1 VILENELSVPADADA
16 VFALIND
23 VERVAG
29 CLPGATLDG
38 RQDDAYL
45 GRVKVKVGP
54 ITAAYS
60 GTVRFTEVATAERK
74 LRLLARGADTHGNG
88 DAEADVTLT
97 VREAPGGATIELRT
111 DLSIRGKLAQFG
123 KGAIGAVSTRLLD
136 QFARN
141 LADRLRA
148 QSGTAGEPVPA
159 PSTVPAAA
167 SPASSASASA
177 AGGEAL
183 DGLAVL
189 LPAGIKRYGPIA
201 AAAALGLFQGWLL
214 GRIRTQDKLIKELQ
228 RARR

>member
-1 VILENELSVPADADA
+1 MILENQLSVPAGPDE

-60 GTVRFTEVATAERK
+60 GTVRFTDVTEADRS
-74 LRLLARGADTHGNG
+74 LRLVARGADAHGNG

-97 VREAPGGATIELRT
+97 VREATGGATIELRT

-141 LADRLRA
+141 LADQLRA
-148 QSGTAGEPVPA
+148 GPVAATSAAPAPVP
-159 PSTVPAAA
+159 
-167 SPASSASASA
+167 
-177 AGGEAL
+177 EAV
-183 DGLAVL
+183 DGLAMVL
-189 LPAGIKRYGPIA
+189 PEGVKRYGVIA

-228 RARR
+228 RGRG

>member
-1 VILENELSVPADADA
+1 MILENQLSVPAGPDE

-60 GTVRFTEVATAERK
+60 GTVRFTDVTEADRS
-74 LRLLARGADTHGNG
+74 LRLVARGADAHGNG

-141 LADRLRA
+141 LADQLRA
-148 QSGTAGEPVPA
+148 GPVAVAPAPVP
-159 PSTVPAAA
+159 
-167 SPASSASASA
+167 
-177 AGGEAL
+177 EAV
-183 DGLAVL
+183 DGLAMVL
-189 LPAGIKRYGPIA
+189 PEGVKRYGVIA

>member
-1 VILENELSVPADADA
+1 MILENEMTLPADPDT

-38 RQDDAYL
+38 NDGDAYL

-60 GTVRFTEVATAERK
+60 GRVRFTEVVPAERR
-74 LRLLARGADTHGNG
+74 LRLSARGADSHGGG
-88 DAEADVTLT
+88 DAEAEVTLV
-97 VREAPGGATIELRT
+97 VREAPGGASVELRT
-111 DLSIRGKLAQFG
+111 DLSLRGKLAQFG
-123 KGAIGAVSTRLLD
+123 KSAIGAVSGRLLD
-136 QFARN
+136 EFARN
-141 LADRLRA
+141 LAGQL
-148 QSGTAGEPVPA
+148 TAPEALPA
-159 PSTVPAAA
+159 KETTVSQP
-167 SPASSASASA
+167 
-177 AGGEAL
+177 GGESL
-183 DGLAVL
+183 DGLAMLV
-189 LPAGIKRYGPIA
+189 PPGVKRYVPVV

>member
-1 VILENELSVPADADA
+1 MILENQLSVPAGPDE

-60 GTVRFTEVATAERK
+60 GTVRFTDVTEADRS
-74 LRLLARGADTHGNG
+74 LRLVARGADAHGNG

-141 LADRLRA
+141 LADQLRA
-148 QSGTAGEPVPA
+148 GPVAATSAAPAPVP
-159 PSTVPAAA
+159 
-167 SPASSASASA
+167 
-177 AGGEAL
+177 EAV
-183 DGLAVL
+183 DGLAMVL
-189 LPAGIKRYGPIA
+189 PEGVKRYGVIA

-228 RARR
+228 RGRG

>member
-1 VILENELSVPADADA
+1 MILENQLSVPADPDA

-38 RQDDAYL
+38 QEDGAYL

-60 GTVRFTEVATAERK
+60 GRVRFTEVDTAGRR
-74 LRLLARGADTHGNG
+74 LRLSARGADTHGNG

-97 VREAPGGATIELRT
+97 VREGPGGATIDLRT

-123 KGAIGAVSTRLLD
+123 KSAISAVSARLLD

-141 LADRLRA
+141 LAGQL
-148 QSGTAGEPVPA
+148 SGPGEEPR
-159 PSTVPAAA
+159 PAAA
-167 SPASSASASA
+167 PAARTPAPA
-177 AGGEAL
+177 DGGESL
-183 DGLAVL
+183 DGLAML
-189 LPAGIKRYGPIA
+189 LPPGVKRYAPIA

>member
-1 VILENELSVPADADA
+1 MILENQLSVPADPGA

-38 RQDDAYL
+38 KEDDAYL

-60 GTVRFTEVATAERK
+60 GTVRFTEVTEDERR
-74 LRLLARGADTHGNG
+74 LRLLARGADSHGNG
-88 DAEADVTLT
+88 DAEAEVTLT

-141 LADRLRA
+141 LADQLQARPGA
-148 QSGTAGEPVPA
+148 AEP
-159 PSTVPAAA
+159 
-167 SPASSASASA
+167 ASASVA
-177 AGGEAL
+177 PAPAPEAV
-183 DGLAVL
+183 DGLAIL
-189 LPAGIKRYGPIA
+189 LPEGVKRYGVIA

>member
-1 VILENELSVPADADA
+1 MILENQLSVPAGPDE

-60 GTVRFTEVATAERK
+60 GTVRFTDVTEADRS
-74 LRLLARGADTHGNG
+74 LRLVARGADAHGNG

-141 LADRLRA
+141 LADQLRT
-148 QSGTAGEPVPA
+148 GPVAAAPA
-159 PSTVPAAA
+159 P
-167 SPASSASASA
+167 
-177 AGGEAL
+177 EAV
-183 DGLAVL
+183 DGLAMVL
-189 LPAGIKRYGPIA
+189 PEGVKRYGVIA

>member
-1 VILENELSVPADADA
+1 MILENELSVPADPGA

-38 RQDDAYL
+38 KEDDAYL

-54 ITAAYS
+54 ITAAYA
-60 GTVRFTEVATAERK
+60 GTVRFTEVTAAERR
-74 LRLLARGADTHGNG
+74 LRLLARGADSHGNG
-88 DAEADVTLT
+88 DAEAEVTLT

-141 LADRLRA
+141 LADQLSA
-148 QSGTAGEPVPA
+148 KPA
-159 PSTVPAAA
+159 PATSGAPAAA
-167 SPASSASASA
+167 P
-177 AGGEAL
+177 EAV
-183 DGLAVL
+183 DGLAML
-189 LPAGIKRYGPIA
+189 LPAGAKRYGVIA

>member
-1 VILENELSVPADADA
+1 MILENQLSVPADPDA

-38 RQDDAYL
+38 QEGDAYL

-60 GTVRFTEVATAERK
+60 GKVRFTEVDTAARR
-74 LRLLARGADTHGNG
+74 LRLSARGADTHGNG

-97 VREAPGGATIELRT
+97 VREAPGGAAIDLRT
-111 DLSIRGKLAQFG
+111 DLSLRGKLAQFG
-123 KGAIGAVSTRLLD
+123 KSAIGAVSTRLLD

-141 LADRLRA
+141 LAGQLSA
-148 QSGTAGEPVPA
+148 QPAPAGDAGPAPAAPVP
-159 PSTVPAAA
+159 SR
-167 SPASSASASA
+167 
-177 AGGEAL
+177 GGESL
-183 DGLAVL
+183 DGLAML
-189 LPAGIKRYGPIA
+189 LPPGAKRYAAIA

>member
-1 VILENELSVPADADA
+1 MILENQLSVPADPGA

-38 RQDDAYL
+38 KEDDAYL

-60 GTVRFTEVATAERK
+60 GTVRFTEVTEDERR
-74 LRLLARGADTHGNG
+74 LRLLARGADSHGNG
-88 DAEADVTLT
+88 DAEAEVTLT

-141 LADRLRA
+141 LADQLQARPGA
-148 QSGTAGEPVPA
+148 VKPASAPATSVVP
-159 PSTVPAAA
+159 TAAA
-167 SPASSASASA
+167 P
-177 AGGEAL
+177 EAV
-183 DGLAVL
+183 DGLAML
-189 LPAGIKRYGPIA
+189 LPAGVKRYGVIA

-214 GRIRTQDKLIKELQ
+214 GRIRNQDKLIKELQ

>member
-1 VILENELSVPADADA
+1 MILENQLSVPAGPDA

-60 GTVRFTEVATAERK
+60 GTVRFTDVAPADRS
-74 LRLLARGADTHGNG
+74 LRLVARGADAHGNG

-141 LADRLRA
+141 LADQLEGR
-148 QSGTAGEPVPA
+148 PA
-159 PSTVPAAA
+159 PVAKPA
-167 SPASSASASA
+167 PAD
-177 AGGEAL
+177 GGEAL
-183 DGLAVL
+183 DGLAMLV
-189 LPAGIKRYGPIA
+189 PDNVKRYGVIA

-214 GRIRTQDKLIKELQ
+214 GRIRTQDELIKELQ

>member
-1 VILENELSVPADADA
+1 MILENQLSVAAEPGA

-38 RQDDAYL
+38 REDDAYL

-60 GTVRFTEVATAERK
+60 GTVRFTEVAADERR
-74 LRLLARGADTHGNG
+74 LRLLARGADSHGNG
-88 DAEADVTLT
+88 DAEAEVTLT
-97 VREAPGGATIELRT
+97 VREAPGGATIDLRT
-111 DLSIRGKLAQFG
+111 DLSLRGKLAQFG

-141 LADRLRA
+141 LADQLQA
-148 QSGTAGEPVPA
+148 KPA
-159 PSTVPAAA
+159 PATSGAPAAKPV
-167 SPASSASASA
+167 S
-177 AGGEAL
+177 AGGSEAL
-183 DGLAVL
+183 DGLGVL
-189 LPAGIKRYGPIA
+189 LPPGVKRYGPIV

>member
-1 VILENELSVPADADA
+1 MILENQLSVPAGPDE

-60 GTVRFTEVATAERK
+60 GTVRFTDVTAADRS
-74 LRLLARGADTHGNG
+74 LRLVARGADAHGNG

-141 LADRLRA
+141 LADRL
-148 QSGTAGEPVPA
+148 QAGPDAVPVAKPA
-159 PSTVPAAA
+159 PAD
-167 SPASSASASA
+167 
-177 AGGEAL
+177 GGEAL
-183 DGLAVL
+183 DGLAMLV
-189 LPAGIKRYGPIA
+189 PDNVKRYGVVA

>member
-1 VILENELSVPADADA
+1 MILENQLSVPADPDA

-38 RQDDAYL
+38 QEDGAYL

-60 GTVRFTEVATAERK
+60 GRVRFTEVDTAGRR
-74 LRLLARGADTHGNG
+74 LRLSARGADTHGNG
-88 DAEADVTLT
+88 EAEADVTLT
-97 VREAPGGATIELRT
+97 VREGPGGATIDLRT

-123 KGAIGAVSTRLLD
+123 KGAIGAVSARLLD

-141 LADRLRA
+141 LAGQL
-148 QSGTAGEPVPA
+148 SGPGEEPR
-159 PSTVPAAA
+159 PAAA
-167 SPASSASASA
+167 PAARTPAPA
-177 AGGEAL
+177 DGGESL
-183 DGLAVL
+183 DGLAML
-189 LPAGIKRYGPIA
+189 LPPGVKRYAPIA

>member
-1 VILENELSVPADADA
+1 MILENQLSVPAGPDE

-60 GTVRFTEVATAERK
+60 GTVRFTDVTEADRS
-74 LRLLARGADTHGNG
+74 LRLLARGADAHGNG

-97 VREAPGGATIELRT
+97 VREAPSGATIELRT

-141 LADRLRA
+141 LADQLRA
-148 QSGTAGEPVPA
+148 GPVAATSAAPAPVP
-159 PSTVPAAA
+159 
-167 SPASSASASA
+167 
-177 AGGEAL
+177 EAV
-183 DGLAVL
+183 DGLAMVL
-189 LPAGIKRYGPIA
+189 PEGVKRYGVIA

-228 RARR
+228 RGRR

>member
-1 VILENELSVPADADA
+1 MILENELPVQADPGA
-16 VFALIND
+16 VFALLND
-23 VERVAG
+23 VERVAT

-38 RQDDAYL
+38 QQDDAYL

-60 GTVRFTEVATAERK
+60 GTVRFTEVATDERR
-74 LRLLARGADTHGNG
+74 LRLLARGSDTHGNG

-141 LADRLRA
+141 LADRLQA
-148 QSGTAGEPVPA
+148 PSGTTGEPVPDG
-159 PSTVPAAA
+159 STVQ
-167 SPASSASASA
+167 ASASS
-177 AGGEAL
+177 GDGEAL
-183 DGLAVL
+183 DGLAMLV
-189 LPAGIKRYGPIA
+189 PAGVKRYAPIA

-214 GRIRTQDKLIKELQ
+214 GRIRTQDKLIKELW

>member
-1 VILENELSVPADADA
+1 MILENQLSVPADPDA

-38 RQDDAYL
+38 QEDGAYL

-60 GTVRFTEVATAERK
+60 GRVRFTEVDTAGRR
-74 LRLLARGADTHGNG
+74 LRLSARGADTHGNG

-97 VREAPGGATIELRT
+97 VREGPGGATIDLRT

-123 KGAIGAVSTRLLD
+123 KSAISAVSARLLD

-141 LADRLRA
+141 LAGQL
-148 QSGTAGEPVPA
+148 SGPGEEPR
-159 PSTVPAAA
+159 PAAA
-167 SPASSASASA
+167 PAARTPAPA
-177 AGGEAL
+177 DGGETL
-183 DGLAVL
+183 DGLAML
-189 LPAGIKRYGPIA
+189 LPPGVKRYAPIA

>member
-1 VILENELSVPADADA
+1 MILENRLSVPAEPGA

-38 RQDDAYL
+38 KEDDAYL

-60 GTVRFTEVATAERK
+60 GTVRFTEVTADERR
-74 LRLLARGADTHGNG
+74 LRLLARGADSHGNG
-88 DAEADVTLT
+88 DAEAEVTLT
-97 VREAPGGATIELRT
+97 VREAPGGATIDLRT

-141 LADRLRA
+141 LADQLKARPGA
-148 QSGTAGEPVPA
+148 AEPA
-159 PSTVPAAA
+159 PAPAMAVVPAAT
-167 SPASSASASA
+167 P
-177 AGGEAL
+177 EAV
-183 DGLAVL
+183 DGLAML
-189 LPAGIKRYGPIA
+189 LPAGVKRYGVIA

>member
-1 VILENELSVPADADA
+1 MILENELSVPAGPDA

-60 GTVRFTEVATAERK
+60 GTVRFTEVTPADRT
-74 LRLLARGADTHGNG
+74 LRLVARGADAHGNG

-141 LADRLRA
+141 LADQLEGR
-148 QSGTAGEPVPA
+148 PA
-159 PSTVPAAA
+159 PVAKPA
-167 SPASSASASA
+167 PAGD
-177 AGGEAL
+177 GGEAL
-183 DGLAVL
+183 DGLAMLV
-189 LPAGIKRYGPIA
+189 PDNVKRYGVIA

>member
-1 VILENELSVPADADA
+1 MILENQLSVPADPRA

-38 RQDDAYL
+38 KEDDAYL

-60 GTVRFTEVATAERK
+60 GTVRFTEVTEDERR
-74 LRLLARGADTHGNG
+74 LRLLARGADSHGNG
-88 DAEADVTLT
+88 DAEAEVTLT

-141 LADRLRA
+141 LADQLQARPGA
-148 QSGTAGEPVPA
+148 AEP
-159 PSTVPAAA
+159 
-167 SPASSASASA
+167 ASASVA
-177 AGGEAL
+177 PAPAPEAV
-183 DGLAVL
+183 DGLAIL
-189 LPAGIKRYGPIA
+189 LPEGVKRYGVIA

>member
-1 VILENELSVPADADA
+1 MILENQLSVPADPGA

-38 RQDDAYL
+38 QESDAYL

-60 GTVRFTEVATAERK
+60 GKVRFTEVDTTGRR
-74 LRLLARGADTHGNG
+74 LRLSARGADTHGNG
-88 DAEADVTLT
+88 DAEADVTLI
-97 VREAPGGATIELRT
+97 VREAPGGATIDLRT
-111 DLSIRGKLAQFG
+111 DLSLRGKLAQFG
-123 KGAIGAVSTRLLD
+123 KGAISAVSARLLD

-141 LADRLRA
+141 LAA
-148 QSGTAGEPVPA
+148 QLSAQPGAGEEPRAAAPAAPVPA
-159 PSTVPAAA
+159 D
-167 SPASSASASA
+167 
-177 AGGEAL
+177 GGESL
-183 DGLAVL
+183 DGLAML
-189 LPAGIKRYGPIA
+189 LPPGAKRYAAVA

>member
-1 VILENELSVPADADA
+1 MILENQLSVPADPDA

-38 RQDDAYL
+38 QEGDAYL

-60 GTVRFTEVATAERK
+60 GKVRFTEVDTAARR
-74 LRLLARGADTHGNG
+74 LRLSARGADTHGNG

-97 VREAPGGATIELRT
+97 VREAPGGAAIDLRT
-111 DLSIRGKLAQFG
+111 DLSLRGKLAQFG
-123 KGAIGAVSTRLLD
+123 KSAISAVSARLLD

-141 LADRLRA
+141 LAGQLSA
-148 QSGTAGEPVPA
+148 QPAPAGDAGPAPAAPVP
-159 PSTVPAAA
+159 SR
-167 SPASSASASA
+167 
-177 AGGEAL
+177 GGESL
-183 DGLAVL
+183 DGLAML
-189 LPAGIKRYGPIA
+189 LPPGAKRYAAIA

>member
-1 VILENELSVPADADA
+1 MILENQLSVPAGPDA

-54 ITAAYS
+54 ITAAYA
-60 GTVRFTEVATAERK
+60 GTVRFTDVTEADRT
-74 LRLLARGADTHGNG
+74 LRLLARGADAHGNG

-141 LADRLRA
+141 LADQLRQPATAEPATIAESTPA
-148 QSGTAGEPVPA
+148 QGD
-159 PSTVPAAA
+159 
-167 SPASSASASA
+167 
-177 AGGEAL
+177 EAL
-183 DGLAVL
+183 DGLAMLV
-189 LPAGIKRYGPIA
+189 PDSVKRYGAIA

>member
-1 VILENELSVPADADA
+1 MILENQLSVPAEPDA

-23 VERVAG
+23 VERVAS

-38 RQDDAYL
+38 QEDGAYL

-60 GTVRFTEVATAERK
+60 GRVRFTEVDTAARR
-74 LRLLARGADTHGNG
+74 LRLSARGADTHGNG

-97 VREAPGGATIELRT
+97 VREAPGGATIDLRT

-123 KGAIGAVSTRLLD
+123 KSAISAVSARLLD

-141 LADRLRA
+141 LAGQLSA
-148 QSGTAGEPVPA
+148 PGEEPR
-159 PSTVPAAA
+159 PAAA
-167 SPASSASASA
+167 PRTPAPADS
-177 AGGEAL
+177 GESL
-183 DGLAVL
+183 DGLAML
-189 LPAGIKRYGPIA
+189 LPPGVKRYAPIA

>member
-1 VILENELSVPADADA
+1 MILENQLSVPAGPDE

-60 GTVRFTEVATAERK
+60 GTVRFTDVTAADRS
-74 LRLLARGADTHGNG
+74 LRLVARGADAHGNG

-141 LADRLRA
+141 LADQLRA
-148 QSGTAGEPVPA
+148 GPV
-159 PSTVPAAA
+159 AAA
-167 SPASSASASA
+167 SGVPAVTPVP
-177 AGGEAL
+177 EAV
-183 DGLAVL
+183 DGLAMVL
-189 LPAGIKRYGPIA
+189 PDGVKRYGVIA

>member
-1 VILENELSVPADADA
+1 VILENQLSVPADPGA

-38 RQDDAYL
+38 KEDDAYL

-60 GTVRFTEVATAERK
+60 GTVRFTEVTEDERR
-74 LRLLARGADTHGNG
+74 LRLLARGADSHGNG
-88 DAEADVTLT
+88 DAEAEVTLT

-141 LADRLRA
+141 LADQLQARP
-148 QSGTAGEPVPA
+148 GTAEPAV
-159 PSTVPAAA
+159 VPAAA
-167 SPASSASASA
+167 GQQPA
-177 AGGEAL
+177 EAV
-183 DGLAVL
+183 DGLAML
-189 LPAGIKRYGPIA
+189 LPAGVKRYGVIA

>member
-1 VILENELSVPADADA
+1 MILENQLSVPAGPDE

-60 GTVRFTEVATAERK
+60 GTVRFTDVTAADRS
-74 LRLLARGADTHGNG
+74 LRLVARGADAHGNG

-141 LADRLRA
+141 LADQLEGR
-148 QSGTAGEPVPA
+148 PA
-159 PSTVPAAA
+159 PAVKPA
-167 SPASSASASA
+167 PAD
-177 AGGEAL
+177 GGEAL
-183 DGLAVL
+183 DGLAMLV
-189 LPAGIKRYGPIA
+189 PDNVKRYGVIA

>member
-1 VILENELSVPADADA
+1 MILENQLSVPAGPDE

-60 GTVRFTEVATAERK
+60 GTVRFTDVTAADRS
-74 LRLLARGADTHGNG
+74 LRLVARGADAHGNG

-141 LADRLRA
+141 LADQLK
-148 QSGTAGEPVPA
+148 GGPVPA
-159 PSTVPAAA
+159 PSGAPAVA
-167 SPASSASASA
+167 P
-177 AGGEAL
+177 EAV
-183 DGLAVL
+183 DGLAMVL
-189 LPAGIKRYGPIA
+189 PEGVKRYGVIA

>member
-1 VILENELSVPADADA
+1 MILENQLSVPAGPDE

-60 GTVRFTEVATAERK
+60 GTVRFTDVTEADRS
-74 LRLLARGADTHGNG
+74 LRLVARGADAHGNG

-141 LADRLRA
+141 LADQLRA
-148 QSGTAGEPVPA
+148 GPVAATSAAPAPVP
-159 PSTVPAAA
+159 
-167 SPASSASASA
+167 
-177 AGGEAL
+177 EAV
-183 DGLAVL
+183 DGLAMVL
-189 LPAGIKRYGPIA
+189 PEGVKRYGVIA

-228 RARR
+228 RGRR

>member
-1 VILENELSVPADADA
+1 MILENELSVQADPGA
-16 VFALIND
+16 VFALLND
-23 VERVAG
+23 VERVAT

-38 RQDDAYL
+38 QQDDAYL

-60 GTVRFTEVATAERK
+60 GTVRFTEVATGERR
-74 LRLLARGADTHGNG
+74 LRLLARGSDTHGNG

-97 VREAPGGATIELRT
+97 VREAPGGAAIELRT

-148 QSGTAGEPVPA
+148 PSGTTGEPVPA
-159 PSTVPAAA
+159 GSTVQ
-167 SPASSASASA
+167 ASA
-177 AGGEAL
+177 ASVSPGGEAL
-183 DGLAVL
+183 DGLAML
-189 LPAGIKRYGPIA
+189 IPAGVKRYAPIA

-214 GRIRTQDKLIKELQ
+214 GRIRTQDKLIKELR

>member
-1 VILENELSVPADADA
+1 MILENQLSVPAGPDE

-60 GTVRFTEVATAERK
+60 GTVRFTDVTEADRS
-74 LRLLARGADTHGNG
+74 LRLLARGADAHGNG

-136 QFARN
+136 QFAGN
-141 LADRLRA
+141 LADQLRA
-148 QSGTAGEPVPA
+148 QPVPGLPAKPA
-159 PSTVPAAA
+159 PAE
-167 SPASSASASA
+167 
-177 AGGEAL
+177 GGEAL
-183 DGLAVL
+183 DGLAMLV
-189 LPAGIKRYGPIA
+189 PDNVKRYGVIA